1 MPSCPRAKTT
11 DREQQLNSPDCRVPA
26 LGAGRLFRPRGKRLG
41 MKALRAAALGW
52 MVLVQIVAGSGL
64 AQTTDTQT
72 WNGVTVRCAKLDFPD
87 GQEVG
92 FEVVKVDPNS
102 AARAAGLRG
111 PLPASRPSAEPSTL
125 LGRIGAMAIPQGQP
139 GDLIVAVEDHRV
151 HCDSNLEEE
160 IAKAKPRDTVY
171 LTIIRS
177 LPDGRQQAR
186 KIAIR
191 LSDTSPGAR
200 F

>member
-1 MPSCPRAKTT
+1 M
-11 DREQQLNSPDCRVPA
+11 E
-26 LGAGRLFRPRGKRLG
+26 
-41 MKALRAAALGW
+41 ALRLAALGS
-52 MVLVQIVAGSGL
+52 VLLVQIAAGGGL

-72 WNGVTVRCAKLDFPD
+72 WNGVTVRCAKLDFPG

-92 FEVVKVDPNS
+92 LEVVKVDPSS
-102 AARAAGLRG
+102 AALAAGLRG

-160 IAKAKPRDTVY
+160 IAKAKPRDTAY

-177 LPDGRQQAR
+177 LPDDRQKAM

-191 LSDTSPGAR
+191 LSEIPPGAR
-200 F
+200 L